1 LAHGQ
6 TVSEVMARFHR
17 FTQLVTIAH
26 LNRINCDYLT
36 QLLDPSADLN
46 SSSVVFSNVVVDLY
60 LKPIINE
67 WLPLFLHKPLEH
79 F

>member
-1 LAHGQ
+1 
-6 TVSEVMARFHR
+6 
-17 FTQLVTIAH
+17 
-26 LNRINCDYLT
+26 
-36 QLLDPSADLN
+36 
-46 SSSVVFSNVVVDLY
+46 VVVDLY